1 MGMDSEAGLGLH
13 SGYFR
18 KAEFP
23 WKENVLM
30 LEKFG

>member
-1 MGMDSEAGLGLH
+1 MGMDSEAGLH
-13 SGYFR
+13 SGYFQ

-23 WKENVLM
+23 WKENVFM